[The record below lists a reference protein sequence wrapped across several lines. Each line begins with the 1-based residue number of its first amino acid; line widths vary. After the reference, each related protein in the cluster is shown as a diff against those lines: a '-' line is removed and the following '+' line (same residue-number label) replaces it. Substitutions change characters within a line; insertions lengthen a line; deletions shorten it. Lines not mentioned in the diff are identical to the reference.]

1 MTDRED
7 APPESSGAAIE
18 SDGGTDGVPEEQDI
32 GDVLDDLEVLEGTVD
47 SPEERERVREAMRT
61 AQRAG
66 TPRVFGP
73 FDVVTGR
80 FMSVTGTG
88 DV

>member
-1 MTDRED
+1 M
-7 APPESSGAAIE
+7 
-18 SDGGTDGVPEEQDI
+18 
-32 GDVLDDLEVLEGTVD
+32 VD

-61 AQRAG
+61 ALRAG

>member
-7 APPESSGAAIE
+7 APPESLGAPIE
-18 SDGGTDGVPEEQDI
+18 SDGGTDGVPEERDI
-32 GDVLDDLEVLEGTVD
+32 DDVLDDLEVLEDMVD

-61 AQRAG
+61 ARQTG

-80 FMSVTGTG
+80 FVSVTGTG